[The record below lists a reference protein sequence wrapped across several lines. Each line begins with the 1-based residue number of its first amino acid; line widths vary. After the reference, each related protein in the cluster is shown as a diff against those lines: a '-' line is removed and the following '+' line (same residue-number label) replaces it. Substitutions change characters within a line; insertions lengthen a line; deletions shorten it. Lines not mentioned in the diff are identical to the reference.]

1 MHVHQV
7 LALIHEEKQQN
18 RQLITVMYAVA
29 TRQNNNVPQV
39 ERLRLYQGAMRTLEL
54 LAGALPDV

>member
-18 RQLITVMYAVA
+18 RHLITVMYAAA
-29 TRQNNNVPQV
+29 TRQNNGMSQAD
-39 ERLRLYQGAMRTLEL
+39 RLKLYQGAMRGLEL
-54 LAGALPDV
+54 LAGALCDV